1 MASQC
6 YKLSVTPQT
15 DILSNRCSPSEQ
27 HNLTT
32 VYIFQLEFSSPW
44 SAHPPAKCKK
54 IQLKMK
60 IMKTLFRKQNFL
72 MAWVPHHIQVC
83 SIWVLVL
90 MACLYLW
97 YLFHFP
103 LPHYF
108 YLVGFYISLSVF
120 ENEFFLIETSGSSRC
135 IYSRSSK
142 QCPISF
148 SR

>member
-1 MASQC
+1 MVYQR

-15 DILSNRCSPSEQ
+15 DILSNGCSPLEQ
-27 HNLTT
+27 RTLTA
-32 VYIFQLEFSSPW
+32 VYIFQLEISSLW
-44 SAHPPAKCKK
+44 SAHPPTKCKK

-60 IMKTLFRKQNFL
+60 IMKTLFRKQKFL

-83 SIWVLVL
+83 SIWVLIV

-108 YLVGFYISLSVF
+108 YLVGFYIFLAVF
-120 ENEFFLIETSGSSRC
+120 SHAT
-135 IYSRSSK
+135 
-142 QCPISF
+142 
-148 SR
+148 